1 MDRDAIAASIRNARA
16 NGFPVYSAQTLQA
29 PPPAGAF
36 GAGTFGAGTFGA
48 FLPPAALL
56 GSAEAGSTGSSGVA
70 TEAEHACLP
79 LPPALCGG
87 FDVVVA
93 NILAAPLIKLAP
105 TIASLAAAPGTA
117 LALSGV
123 LRGQEATV
131 VEAYAPFFPD
141 IAVAREMGDW
151 VLLTGTRR

>member
-36 GAGTFGAGTFGA
+36 GAGAFGA

-141 IAVAREMGDW
+141 MVVAREMGDW